1 MLPRERFAWVW
12 LTALVVVFSI
22 YFAAIS
28 IMQPSPTVPGPLQ
41 LVMLSMAT
49 GVLAIAA
56 LGNHLVGRLPGQRRN
71 VPLPDERDR
80 LIEAR
85 SSAAAYYVLMAGMLL
100 VGCVMPF
107 NKSGWDIVHG
117 ALLAIAVAEIV
128 HYGMIVF
135 GYRRGW
141 RV

>member
-12 LTALVVVFSI
+12 LTALVVVFSL
-22 YFAAIS
+22 YFAAIA
-28 IMQPSPTVPGPLQ
+28 MLQPPSTVPGSLQ
-41 LVMLSMAT
+41 FVLLSMAT
-49 GVLAIAA
+49 GVLALAA
-56 LGNHLVGRLPGQRRN
+56 LGAHLVGRLPT
-71 VPLPDERDR
+71 PLRHVQQPDERDR